1 MADRFSLSPWDLGCF
16 GSSPVQGFCEE
27 ATDSSCL
34 TASGL
39 EDPGVEAGWLLS
51 LTQGAERERERG
63 NQVGFSRPRG
73 VLT

>member
-51 LTQGAERERERG
+51 LTQGAEGGGG
-63 NQVGFSRPRG
+63 NQVGFSHPRG